1 MKRLLFILL
10 VVALLCGA
18 ASADTTRSAV
28 VIDIDEEKDILVL
41 FDGAGL
47 FWLWEG
53 VEDFDYFDLVS
64 FKLIGIGEDGIS
76 DDEMTQPIYSGIRVD
91 KSWVIERVSEID
103 PELALRLLSK

>member
-1 MKRLLFILL
+1 MKKAL
-10 VVALLCGA
+10 VVLLMVVLLCGA

-28 VIDIDEEKDILVL
+28 VVDIDEEEDILVL
-41 FDGAGL
+41 LDGAGL
-47 FWLWEG
+47 IWEWAG

-64 FKLIGIGEDGIS
+64 FKLISVGEDGIF